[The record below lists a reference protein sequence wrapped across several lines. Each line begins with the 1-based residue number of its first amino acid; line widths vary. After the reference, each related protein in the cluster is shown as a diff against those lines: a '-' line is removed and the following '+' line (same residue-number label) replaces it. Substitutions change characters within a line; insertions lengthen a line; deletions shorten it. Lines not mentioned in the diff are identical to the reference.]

1 MKNQKNLYNMKNLI
15 DLECSIRL
23 LNITKRMG
31 ITTIDELK
39 EWYNTHTELPPN
51 MGKKSLMEV
60 EELISVGEN
69 GMTRYQHLDKL
80 KEEKKINRMKD
91 LVKNLHKEVFYMEGL
106 NLDKLYKLNLE
117 LNKTL
122 KTL

>member
-1 MKNQKNLYNMKNLI
+1 MKNLI

-39 EWYNTHTELPPN
+39 QWYETHTELPPN
-51 MGKKSLMEV
+51 MGKKSLTEV
-60 EELISVGEN
+60 EELISAGEN
-69 GMTRYQHLDKL
+69 GMTRYEHLDKL
-80 KEEKKINRMKD
+80 KEERKINRMKN
-91 LVKNLHKEVFYMEGL
+91 LVKNLHKELFYMERL
-106 NLDKLYKLNLE
+106 NIDKLYKLNLE

>member
-1 MKNQKNLYNMKNLI
+1 MKNLI

-39 EWYNTHTELPPN
+39 HWYDTHTELPPN
-51 MGKKSLMEV
+51 MGKKSLMEI
-60 EELISVGEN
+60 EELISADKN
-69 GMTRYQHLDKL
+69 GMTRYEHLDKL
-80 KEEKKINRMKD
+80 KQERKINQMKT
-91 LVKNLHKEVFYMEGL
+91 VIKKLHKEVFYTEGL

>member
-1 MKNQKNLYNMKNLI
+1 MKNLI
-15 DLECSIRL
+15 DLECSVRL

-39 EWYNTHTELPPN
+39 QWYNTHTELPPN
-51 MGKKSLMEV
+51 MGKKSLTEI
-60 EELISVGEN
+60 EELISASEN
-69 GMTRYQHLDKL
+69 GMTRYELLDKL
-80 KEEKKINRMKD
+80 KQERKLDRMKT
-91 LVKNLHKEVFYMEGL
+91 VIKKLHKEVFYMEGL
-106 NLDKLYKLNLE
+106 DIDKLYKLNLE

>member
-1 MKNQKNLYNMKNLI
+1 
-15 DLECSIRL
+15 
-23 LNITKRMG
+23 
-31 ITTIDELK
+31 
-39 EWYNTHTELPPN
+39 
-51 MGKKSLMEV
+51 MGKKSLTEV
-60 EELISVGEN
+60 EELISAGEN

-80 KEEKKINRMKD
+80 KEERKINRMKD

-106 NLDKLYKLNLE
+106 NIDKLYKLNLE

>member
-1 MKNQKNLYNMKNLI
+1 
-15 DLECSIRL
+15 
-23 LNITKRMG
+23 MG
-31 ITTIDELK
+31 ITTVDELK

-60 EELISVGEN
+60 EELISAGEK
-69 GMTRYQHLDKL
+69 GMTRYELLDKL
-80 KEEKKINRMKD
+80 KEERKINRMKD
-91 LVKNLHKEVFYMEGL
+91 LVKNLHKEVFYTGGL
-106 NLDKLYKLNLE
+106 NIDKLNKLNLE

>member
-60 EELISVGEN
+60 EELISAGEN